1 MTEKSNKI
9 LNKNI
14 TKLVNQP
21 YKYGFSTKIEKDTI
35 EKGLNEKI
43 IRLISTKKKEPAFML
58 AFRLKAF
65 KKWQELQ
72 SPKWPFLKISKI
84 DYQNL
89 TYYSAPK
96 VKKKLHSLDEVDPDL
111 LETFNKLGISLTEQK
126 N

>member
-58 AFRLKAF
+58 VSMKF
-65 KKWQELQ
+65 
-72 SPKWPFLKISKI
+72 
-84 DYQNL
+84 
-89 TYYSAPK
+89 
-96 VKKKLHSLDEVDPDL
+96 
-111 LETFNKLGISLTEQK
+111 
-126 N
+126 